1 MRYKILIED
10 RKDIVNAMEA
20 ATGEK
25 PEYIRM
31 PRCAYILQG
40 IAVEKTGYVTTE
52 EDADLELLGHL
63 IGAGLIKRVRESAA
77 QEVPTQEMDTAEAEA
92 SAETSAVEE
101 TEEGTKAETEEETE
115 ETVTEG
121 TDPEAAGNE
130 PPAGEEP
137 AEETTGESESE
148 EDAVGEETEEDSEVA
163 PEADVPYREEEVVA
177 AAACYASL
185 APSDPQTVRP
195 TISFPLERHDAN
207 SICNLVF
214 TVASRGSLISK
225 ATQGSFSVSEKLVEE
240 LKSGRLFTREDALDI
255 IRNAGDGALK
265 GISFEEDKVV
275 FDGFPE
281 SGNPDEIKA
290 WTVFAAT
297 VSKACIKQKHVHPK
311 LVDETNEKFAFRTWL
326 TRLGMN
332 GTDTKA
338 ERNILYR
345 HLTGHTA
352 FRTPADEEKWKARQ
366 AAKRAELKAAKE
378 AEAAE
383 NGAEERP

>member
-1 MRYKILIED
+1 M
-10 RKDIVNAMEA
+10 
-20 ATGEK
+20 
-25 PEYIRM
+25 
-31 PRCAYILQG
+31 
-40 IAVEKTGYVTTE
+40 
-52 EDADLELLGHL
+52 ELLGHL

-77 QEVPTQEMDTAEAEA
+77 QEVSTQEMDTAEAEA
-92 SAETSAVEE
+92 SAGTSAVE
-101 TEEGTKAETEEETE
+101 ETEEETE

-121 TDPEAAGNE
+121 TDPKAAGNE

-137 AEETTGESESE
+137 AEESTGESESE
-148 EDAVGEETEEDSEVA
+148 EDAGGEETEEDSDKDTEV
-163 PEADVPYREEEVVA
+163 DLPYMEEEVAA
-177 AAACYASL
+177 AAACYTSL
-185 APSDPQTVRP
+185 APSAPQTVRP
-195 TISFPLERHDAN
+195 SISFPLDSHDAN

-225 ATQGSFSVSEKLVEE
+225 ATMGSFHVSEELVEE
-240 LKSGRLFTREDALDI
+240 MKSGKVITKEDALNI
-255 IRNAGDGALK
+255 IRNAGEGGLK

-281 SGNPDEIKA
+281 SGDPDEIKA
-290 WTVFAAT
+290 WTVFAAM
-297 VSKACIKQKHVHPK
+297 VNKACIKQKHVRPK
-311 LVDETNEKFAFRTWL
+311 LVDESNEKFAFRTWL

-383 NGAEERP
+383 NGAEE